1 MRECARCGFR
11 VAQPPSETV
20 TRLQAA
26 PSSRDFETVI
36 WPRNLRKCRRWLEF
50 SDKRDRPRHGIK
62 RRRRGNEREGGRKRG
77 AKVGP
82 RARARR
88 GYNAQENV
96 EGGRGNDG
104 NGNYFPFSARNCST
118 HEVTAFEHCAFR
130 GLIKSLAERS
140 PNKYLPLPGFPGQG
154 ETHQRKRGEIENKF
168 DRPTDRPTEEQLS
181 RRVPLPSP
189 IDPIPSPSLIYIFV
203 RVFRRK
209 FSFPSRDLSRCRV
222 ILDERKGISE
232 GTAAETAAASGVG
245 YASRNSR
252 LEKRRG
258 TRRSAVDSRG
268 CVTVELH

>member
-1 MRECARCGFR
+1 MEEVRDVRECARCGFR

-118 HEVTAFEHCAFR
+118 HEVTVFEHCAFR

-154 ETHQRKRGEIENKF
+154 GDPSTKTRRNRKQI
-168 DRPTDRPTEEQLS
+168 RPTDRPTD
-181 RRVPLPSP
+181 RRTTFETSSPPLPYRSHSFSLPHLYFRTRLSP
-189 IDPIPSPSLIYIFV
+189 
-203 RVFRRK
+203 
-209 FSFPSRDLSRCRV
+209 
-222 ILDERKGISE
+222 
-232 GTAAETAAASGVG
+232 
-245 YASRNSR
+245 
-252 LEKRRG
+252 
-258 TRRSAVDSRG
+258 
-268 CVTVELH
+268 

>member
-1 MRECARCGFR
+1 M
-11 VAQPPSETV
+11 
-20 TRLQAA
+20 
-26 PSSRDFETVI
+26 
-36 WPRNLRKCRRWLEF
+36 
-50 SDKRDRPRHGIK
+50 
-62 RRRRGNEREGGRKRG
+62 
-77 AKVGP
+77 
-82 RARARR
+82 
-88 GYNAQENV
+88 

-140 PNKYLPLPGFPGQG
+140 PNKYLPLPGFPGQR

-209 FSFPSRDLSRCRV
+209 FSFSSRDLSRCRV